1 MNFEALL
8 KELEIIVNKLENQNT
23 SLDEGIE
30 LFNKGI
36 TLSKECMTI
45 LNESKGKITLLKMEL
60 DKIIAE
66 DFSITG
72 NE

>member
-8 KELEIIVNKLENQNT
+8 KELEGIVVKLENQNT
-23 SLDEGIE
+23 TLDEGIE

-36 TLSKECMTI
+36 TLSKECMKI
-45 LNESKGKITLLKMEL
+45 LNESKGKITLLKSEL
-60 DKIIAE
+60 DKITSE
-66 DFSITG
+66 DFNITV